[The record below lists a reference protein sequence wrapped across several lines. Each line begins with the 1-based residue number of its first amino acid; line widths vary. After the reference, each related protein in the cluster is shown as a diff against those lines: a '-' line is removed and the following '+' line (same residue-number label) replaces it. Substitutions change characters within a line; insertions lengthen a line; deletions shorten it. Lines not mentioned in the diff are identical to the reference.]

1 MRSAANQLGK
11 KRTLSETYGGAGW
24 EVTFKDLK
32 RLGDWEYV
40 LGVNFLNQHLSWM
53 TITGAR
59 KYDYPQSFSYH
70 NPWFAYYAPL
80 NKYFARLS
88 FALSHGSQQND
99 ILIIEPTTSAWM
111 YFVHGQKNKG
121 LDDVGNNFQSFVTQL
136 EKAQVEYDLGSEN
149 IIKDHGK
156 IENGKFVV
164 GQRAYKTV
172 VIPPGMENIDEPTF
186 LLLKKFAEAGGKVM
200 QFENLERIDG
210 SKNDQLAYFNVPAKN
225 ILQFNQLDKK
235 IIAEQFSAE
244 NFQIVAGNSD
254 SLGGDLYHQRRMF
267 KDGQLVFLSNASMT
281 NPSSGI
287 MNLKGKDALLFDPV
301 TGEIFDYPEEE
312 KNDKISIHFDIPP
325 AGSVL
330 FFVSDK
336 KQHGF
341 QLYSVAGNKIAM
353 KASATKVIRPKEN
366 TFMIDFCDVIY
377 GDTALKNTHVGVA
390 SKLVFR
396 HYGFEQDPW
405 DHQVQFKKA
414 IISRDTFSRGKGFS
428 ATYHFNID
436 NHVNYKNF
444 RAVIEQGNL
453 WTTITVNGVVVKPE
467 KDQWWLDRSFGV
479 LKVGKYLKAGENLLT
494 IKADPMSVFA
504 EIEPVYILGDFNLRS
519 AEKGFQIVPPQPMEL
534 GSWNQQGLPLYGQ
547 SVVYAK
553 QFICD
558 NTDKQF
564 EVQLGKWK
572 GTVISIKVNEKDA
585 GIIIAEPGT
594 LNISKYVKKGSN
606 SVQVTVVGSL
616 KNLLGPHH
624 KSPKPGLVS
633 PQQWKNITSF
643 PPGNKYE
650 TLGYGLMDDFK
661 IVEFKWKE

>member
-1 MRSAANQLGK
+1 
-11 KRTLSETYGGAGW
+11 
-24 EVTFKDLK
+24 
-32 RLGDWEYV
+32 
-40 LGVNFLNQHLSWM
+40 M

-111 YFVHGQKNKG
+111 YFVHGQKSKG
-121 LDDVGNNFQSFVTQL
+121 LDEVGNNFQSFVTQL

-172 VIPPGMENIDEPTF
+172 IIPPGMENIDEPTF

-200 QFENLERIDG
+200 QFEKLERIDG
-210 SKNDQLAYFNVPAKN
+210 AKNDQLAYFNVPVKN
-225 ILQFNQLDKK
+225 ILPFNQLDKK
-235 IIAEQFSAE
+235 IITEQFSAE
-244 NFQIVAGNSD
+244 NFQIVPGNSD
-254 SLGGDLYHQRRMF
+254 SIGGDLYHQRRMF

-281 NPSSGI
+281 TSSSGI
-287 MNLKGKDALLFDPV
+287 MNLKGKDALLFDPL
-301 TGEIFDYPEEE
+301 TGEILDYPEE
-312 KNDKISIHFDIPP
+312 KKDDKISIHFDIPP

-336 KQHGF
+336 KQQGF
-341 QLYSVAGNKIAM
+341 KSYRVAGNKIAV

-366 TFMIDFCDVIY
+366 TLMIDFCDVKY
-377 GDTALKNTHVGVA
+377 GDTALKDTHVGVA
-390 SKLVFR
+390 SKSVFR
-396 HYGFEQDPW
+396 HYGFEQNPW
-405 DHQVQFKKA
+405 DHQVQFKRA
-414 IISRDTFSRGKGFS
+414 IVSRDTFTKGNGFS
-428 ATYHFNID
+428 ATYNFNID
-436 NHVNYKNF
+436 NSVSYKNF

-479 LKVGKYLKAGENLLT
+479 LEVGKYLKAGENSLT

-504 EIEPVYILGDFNLRS
+504 EIEPVYILGDFNLQS
-519 AEKGFQIVPPQPMEL
+519 AEKGFQIVPPKPLEF
-534 GSWNQQGLPLYGQ
+534 GRWNKQGLPLYGQ

-553 QFICD
+553 EFICD
-558 NTDKQF
+558 NTAKQF
-564 EVQLGKWK
+564 EVQLGKWE
-572 GTVISIKVNEKDA
+572 GTVVSVKVNDKDA
-585 GIIIAEPGT
+585 GIIMAEPGT

-606 SVQVTVVGSL
+606 NVQVTVVGSL

-624 KSPKPGLVS
+624 KSPVPGLVS
-633 PQQWKNITSF
+633 PQQWRNITSF

-650 TLGYGLMDDFK
+650 TLDYGLMEDFK
-661 IVEFKWKE
+661 IVAFKWQK